1 MNIPIYKVQDFDVE
15 VIARFPVAKVG
26 SGRRTKAEKGKKYLD
41 CICAFDIETSRLPDI
56 EQSVMYIWQFQIDLL
71 CTVVGRTW
79 DEYREFVAGLQKHAK
94 ADIIVFI
101 HNASYEWQFLK
112 GIFDFKTDD
121 IFAMD
126 GRKVLKFQHGKLEY
140 RCSYLQS
147 NMNLQK
153 FTDIYGAEH
162 AKLSGSLDY
171 EKIRYPW
178 SPLTDQEMAYCVH
191 DVQGL
196 VEAMKNRMEKD
207 GDTVY
212 TLPLTSTGY
221 VRREVRKSVQMF
233 LPHDWIHGILPD
245 LETYDAL
252 LEAFRGGN
260 THANRYYTDEILHN
274 VESWD
279 RSSSYPDVQLNC
291 KFPVSAFRK
300 VPNNEVSVDKLL
312 ELIDRKKAIL
322 FRAVFYDVR
331 LQDPFYGCP
340 YMSVSK
346 VRQAGNV
353 VEDNGRIL
361 SADTFCCTL
370 TDVDFL
376 IMQDVYKW
384 TNMCITDIWY
394 ARYGK
399 LPKAITDPTRQ
410 FYVNKT
416 ALKGSAA
423 DEYLYMKSKNML
435 NSVYGM
441 SAQRPVR
448 LPIIYDGLQLLEDKT
463 ADRQQLLDKANRH
476 AFQSYAF
483 GVWVT
488 AWARYRLHEGIQIAG
503 TDNFVYCDTDSVKYI
518 DRPGIDWTSYNKL
531 READSLHSGAWADD
545 MDGVRHYMGVYE
557 HDGSYEKFKTLGAKK
572 YCYTDG
578 SGLHLTVAGVNKKKG
593 AAELQKFGGIEA
605 FREGIIFRDAGGTE
619 SIYNDIA
626 EPWEIE
632 REGRKLLIT
641 SNLAIKP
648 STYTLSVTDD
658 YRQILNDAYMYR
670 KVMQDLKD
678 TVLK

>member
-1 MNIPIYKVQDFDVE
+1 MNIPIIQAADFDE
-15 VIARFPVAKVG
+15 SVISRFPVASPG
-26 SGRRTKAEKGKKYLD
+26 SGRRTKALKKQRYTD

-56 EQSVMYIWQFQIDLL
+56 EQSIMYIWQFQIDLM
-71 CTVVGRTW
+71 CTVIGRTW
-79 DEYREFVAGLQKHAK
+79 DEYRDFINRLQRAAP
-94 ADIIVFI
+94 ADLIVFI

-112 GIFDFKTDD
+112 GIFEFSEKD

-126 GRKVLKFQHGKLEY
+126 TRKVLKFKDGKIEY
-140 RCSYLQS
+140 RCSWLQS
-147 NMNLQK
+147 NMNLAK
-153 FTDIYGAEH
+153 FTETFGSEH
-162 AKLSGSLDY
+162 AKLSGFDY

-178 SPLTDQEMAYCVH
+178 TELSPDELAYCVH

-196 VEAMKNRMEKD
+196 VEAMRNRMEKD
-207 GDTVY
+207 RDTVY

-221 VRREVRKSVQMF
+221 VRREVRKSVQTF
-233 LPHDWIHGILPD
+233 LPHDWIRGILPD
-245 LETYDAL
+245 LEVYDAL

-260 THANRYYTDEILHN
+260 THANRYYSGEILHH

-291 KFPVSAFRK
+291 RFPVSAFQRA
-300 VPNNEVSVDKLL
+300 ERCDETALHD
-312 ELIDRKKAIL
+312 LIKRKKAVL
-322 FRAVFYDVR
+322 FRVIFTDVR

-340 YMSVSK
+340 YMSISK
-346 VRQAGNV
+346 VRHAADV
-353 VEDNGRIL
+353 TEDNGRIL
-361 SADTFCCTL
+361 SARQFECTL
-370 TDVDFL
+370 TDVDFR
-376 IMQDVYKW
+376 IMCDVYMW
-384 TNMCITDIWY
+384 TNMCITDMWY

-416 ALKGSAA
+416 ALKGSKG

-448 LPIIYDGLQLLEDKT
+448 LPIRYDGLTLLEDKE
-463 ADRQQLLDKANRH
+463 ADRQALLEKSNRH

-488 AWARYRLHEGIQIAG
+488 AWARLRLHEGIRIVG

-518 DRPGIDWTSYNKL
+518 DRPGIDWTAYN
-531 READSLHSGAWADD
+531 REREKDSLHSGAWADD
-545 MDGVRHYMGVYE
+545 MDGIRHFMGVYE
-557 HDGSYEKFKTLGAKK
+557 HDGSYEQFKTLGAKK
-572 YCYTDG
+572 YCYVDK
-578 SGLHLTVAGVNKKKG
+578 SGLHLTVAGVNKKLG
-593 AAELQKFGGIEA
+593 AAELAEHGGIEA
-605 FREGIIFRDAGGTE
+605 FKEGLVFRKAGGTE

-626 EPWEIE
+626 EPFEIQ
-632 REGRKLLIT
+632 RDGHRLTIT
-641 SNLAIKP
+641 SNLVIKP
-648 STYTLSVTDD
+648 STYTLSITDD

>member
-1 MNIPIYKVQDFDVE
+1 MNIIQCADFDE
-15 VIARFPVAKVG
+15 NIIARFPVAKPG
-26 SGRRTKAEKGKKYLD
+26 SGRRTRARKGQRYMD

-56 EQSVMYIWQFQIDLL
+56 EQSIMYIWQFQVDQI
-71 CTVVGRTW
+71 CTVIGRTW
-79 DEYREFVAGLQKHAK
+79 DEYKDFVERLQKVLP
-94 ADIIVFI
+94 ADLIVFI

-112 GIFDFKTDD
+112 GIFEFQSKD

-126 GRKVLKFQHGKLEY
+126 TRKVLKFTDRKIEY
-140 RCSYLQS
+140 RCSWLQS

-153 FTDIYGAEH
+153 FTETFGAEH
-162 AKLSGSLDY
+162 VKLKGFDY

-178 SPLTDQEMAYCVH
+178 TDLTEDELAYCVH

-196 VEAMKNRMEKD
+196 VEAMKNRMKKD

-221 VRREVRKSVQMF
+221 VRREVKKSVEMF
-233 LPHDWIHGILPD
+233 LPHDWLQGILPD
-245 LETYDAL
+245 LEVYDAL

-260 THANRYYTDEILHN
+260 THANRYYSGEVLHH

-291 KFPVSAFRK
+291 RFPVSVFRK
-300 VPNNEVSVDKLL
+300 CSPDQLTLDTLQDLMK
-312 ELIDRKKAIL
+312 RKKAVL
-322 FRAVFYDVR
+322 FRAVFKDVQLR
-331 LQDPFYGCP
+331 DPFYGCP

-346 VRQAGNV
+346 IRMGSSIT
-353 VEDNGRIL
+353 EDNGRIL
-361 SADTFCCTL
+361 SADAFICTL
-370 TDVDFL
+370 TDVDFR
-376 IMQDVYKW
+376 IMSDVYKW
-384 TNMCITDIWY
+384 SNLCITDMWY

-399 LPKAITDPTRQ
+399 LPKAITDPTRL

-416 ALKGSAA
+416 SLKGSKA

-463 ADRQQLLDKANRH
+463 ADREILLEKSNRR

-488 AWARYRLHEGIQIAG
+488 AWARYRLHEGIQIVG
-503 TDNFVYCDTDSVKYI
+503 TDNFVYCDTDSVKYL
-518 DRPGIDWTSYNKL
+518 DRPGIDWTAYNKI
-531 READSLHSGAWADD
+531 REEDSLHSGAWADD
-545 MDGVRHYMGVYE
+545 MDGIRHYMGVYE
-557 HDGSYEKFKTLGAKK
+557 HDGSYEEFKTLGAKK
-572 YCYTDG
+572 YCYVDDT
-578 SGLHLTVAGVNKKKG
+578 GLHLTVAGVNKKKG
-593 AAELQKFGGIEA
+593 AAELVRHGGMPAFQEGMV
-605 FREGIIFRDAGGTE
+605 FREAGGTE

-626 EPWEIE
+626 EPFEIT
-632 REGRKLLIT
+632 REGRKLQIT
-641 SNLAIKP
+641 SNLVIKP
-648 STYTLSVTDD
+648 STYTLAITDD
-658 YRQILNDAYMYR
+658 YRQILNDAFMYR
-670 KVMQDLKD
+670 KCIQDLKD
-678 TVLK
+678 TVLKC

>member
-1 MNIPIYKVQDFDVE
+1 MNIPIYKAAEFDPQ
-15 VIARFPVAKVG
+15 IIHRFPVAPVG
-26 SGRRTKAEKGKKYLD
+26 SGRRTKAEKGRKYTD
-41 CICAFDIETSRLPDI
+41 CICAFDIETSRLPDV
-56 EQSVMYIWQFQIDLL
+56 EQSIMYIWQFQIDLL

-79 DEYREFVAGLQKHAK
+79 EEYREFISGLQKWAP
-94 ADIIVFI
+94 ADLIVFI

-112 GIFDFKTDD
+112 GIFDFRTED

-126 GRKVLKFQHGKLEY
+126 GRKVLKFRTGKIEY

-153 FTDIYGAEH
+153 FTETFGAEH
-162 AKLSGSLDY
+162 VKLKGFDY

-178 SPLTDQEMAYCVH
+178 TELTPDEIAYCAH

-221 VRREVRKSVQMF
+221 VRREVKKSVQMF
-233 LPHDWIHGILPD
+233 LPHDWIRGILPD
-245 LETYDAL
+245 LEVYDAL

-260 THANRYYTDEILHN
+260 THANRYYSGEILHN

-291 KFPVSAFRK
+291 RFPVSAFRK
-300 VPNNEVSVDKLL
+300 VPAAEVSQDKLQ
-312 ELIDRKKAIL
+312 ELIDRKKAVL
-322 FRAVFYDVR
+322 FRAVFKGIR
-331 LQDPFYGCP
+331 LKDPFYGCP

-346 VRQAGNV
+346 VRHASDV
-353 VEDNGRIL
+353 TEDNGRIL
-361 SADTFCCTL
+361 EAECFECTL
-370 TDVDFL
+370 TDVDFR
-376 IMQDVYKW
+376 IMSDVYLW
-384 TNMCITDIWY
+384 IEMWITDIWY

-399 LPKAITDPTRQ
+399 LPKAITDPTRE

-416 ALKGSAA
+416 SLKGSKG

-448 LPIIYDGLQLLEDKT
+448 LPIIYDGLQLVEDRN
-463 ADRQQLLDKANRH
+463 ADRQALLERSNRH

-488 AWARYRLHEGIQIAG
+488 AWARFRLHEGIRIVG

-518 DRPGIDWTSYNKL
+518 DRPGINWEPYNKQ
-531 READSLHSGAWADD
+531 REKDSLQSGAWADD
-545 MDGVRHYMGVYE
+545 MDGIRHYMGVYE
-557 HDGSYEKFKTLGAKK
+557 HDGSYDRFKTLGAKK
-572 YCYTDG
+572 YCYEDEK
-578 SGLHLTVAGVNKKKG
+578 GLHLTVAGVNKKLG
-593 AAELQKFGGIEA
+593 AAELLEKGGLDA
-605 FREGIIFRDAGGTE
+605 FDEGIIFRKAGGTE

-626 EPWEIE
+626 EPFEIV
-632 REGRKLLIT
+632 RDGHSLWIT
-641 SNLAIKP
+641 SNLVIKP
-648 STYTLSVTDD
+648 STYTLSITDD
-658 YRQILNDAYMYR
+658 YRQILEDAFMYR
-670 KVMQDLKD
+670 KCVQDLKD
-678 TVLK
+678 TVHK